1 MPRRL
6 ASSALRA
13 SDVNSIS
20 LAARTPTS
28 HGCWKN
34 SAPQTPIAT
43 VLSMNDASSAATMM
57 SHGQISISPPAMTLP
72 WTAAIVGFGMFRQRS
87 ENPR

>member
-1 MPRRL
+1 MPRRW
-6 ASSALRA
+6 ASSADSA

-20 LAARTPTS
+20 LAWRMPTS

-34 SAPQTPIAT
+34 SAPHTPMAT
-43 VLSMNDASSAATMM
+43 VLSMNSASSAAMMM
-57 SHGQISISPPAMTLP
+57 SHGHTSISPPAMTLP
-72 WTAAIVGFGMFRQRS
+72 WTWAIVGLGMFRQRS